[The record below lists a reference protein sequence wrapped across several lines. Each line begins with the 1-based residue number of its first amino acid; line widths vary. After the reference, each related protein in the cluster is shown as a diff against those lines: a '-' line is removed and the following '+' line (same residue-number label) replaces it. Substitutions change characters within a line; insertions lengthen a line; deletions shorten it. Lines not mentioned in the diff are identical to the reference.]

1 MQSGIKSAALGAL
14 RGLALAV
21 GITALGMLA
30 LGLMAGYTA
39 VTDDTIRLMNQCLKL
54 ASVLLGTLA
63 AVGMG
68 GERGLVKGM
77 AVGALYM
84 LLGLGIL
91 GLASGMNADWSTL
104 AGEVLIGAAVGGAA
118 GALLANLPAR
128 RSRRS
133 AKA

>member
-1 MQSGIKSAALGAL
+1 MRSGIKSAALGAL
-14 RGLALAV
+14 RGLAVAV

-68 GERGLVKGM
+68 GERGRVKGM

-91 GLASGMNADWSTL
+91 GLVSGMNADWSTL

>member
-1 MQSGIKSAALGAL
+1 MRSRIKSAALGTL
-14 RGLALAV
+14 RGLAVAV

-91 GLASGMNADWSTL
+91 GLVSGMNADWSTL

>member
-14 RGLALAV
+14 RGLAVAV

>member
-1 MQSGIKSAALGAL
+1 MRSGIKSAALGAL
-14 RGLALAV
+14 RGLAVAV

-68 GERGLVKGM
+68 GERGLV
-77 AVGALYM
+77 
-84 LLGLGIL
+84 
-91 GLASGMNADWSTL
+91 
-104 AGEVLIGAAVGGAA
+104 
-118 GALLANLPAR
+118 
-128 RSRRS
+128 
-133 AKA
+133 

>member
-1 MQSGIKSAALGAL
+1 MRSGIKSAALGAL
-14 RGLALAV
+14 RGLAVAV

-91 GLASGMNADWSTL
+91 GLASGMNSDWSTL

>member
-14 RGLALAV
+14 RGLAVAV

-91 GLASGMNADWSTL
+91 GLVSGMNADWSTL

>member
-14 RGLALAV
+14 RGLAVAV

-39 VTDDTIRLMNQCLKL
+39 VPDDTIRLMNQCLKL

-91 GLASGMNADWSTL
+91 GLVSGMNADWSTL

>member
-14 RGLALAV
+14 QGLAVAV

>member
-1 MQSGIKSAALGAL
+1 MRSGIKSAALGAL
-14 RGLALAV
+14 QGLAVAV

-91 GLASGMNADWSTL
+91 GLVSGMNADWSTL

>member
-1 MQSGIKSAALGAL
+1 MRSGIKSAALGAL
-14 RGLALAV
+14 RGLAVAV

-54 ASVLLGTLA
+54 VSVLLGTLA

>member
-1 MQSGIKSAALGAL
+1 MRSGIKSAALGAL
-14 RGLALAV
+14 RGLAVAV

-91 GLASGMNADWSTL
+91 GLVSGMNADWSTL

>member
-14 RGLALAV
+14 RGLAVAV

-77 AVGALYM
+77 AVGALYL

>member
-1 MQSGIKSAALGAL
+1 MRSGIKSAALGAL
-14 RGLALAV
+14 RGLAVAV

-104 AGEVLIGAAVGGAA
+104 VGEVLIGAAVGGAA

>member
-1 MQSGIKSAALGAL
+1 MRSGIKSAALGTL
-14 RGLALAV
+14 RGLAVAV

>member
-1 MQSGIKSAALGAL
+1 MRSGIKSAALGAL
-14 RGLALAV
+14 RGLAVAV

>member
-1 MQSGIKSAALGAL
+1 
-14 RGLALAV
+14 
-21 GITALGMLA
+21 
-30 LGLMAGYTA
+30 
-39 VTDDTIRLMNQCLKL
+39 
-54 ASVLLGTLA
+54 
-63 AVGMG
+63 MG

>member
-1 MQSGIKSAALGAL
+1 MRSGIKSAALSAL
-14 RGLALAV
+14 RGLAVAV